1 MGTIE
6 NFRLALLISLLIL
19 LVAVL
24 WRRLKRKVVAEE
36 LPAPI
41 HAELIGLQVEYHP
54 SRLRVEVTLP
64 ARQDLFYA
72 LVTADHAP
80 LQNWPAMTLDAGTH
94 TFELPLPVLANG
106 SHYFQL
112 STTTQRTVR
121 VFRLQQ

>member
-1 MGTIE
+1 MGAIE
-6 NFRLALLISLLIL
+6 NLRLTLLITLLLL

-24 WRRLKRKVVAEE
+24 WRRLKRKVVAQE

-41 HAELIGLQVEYHP
+41 HAELLSLQVAYHP
-54 SRLRVEVTLP
+54 ARLRVEVSLP
-64 ARQDLFYA
+64 SQQDLGSA
-72 LVTADHAP
+72 LVTSEHAP
-80 LQNWPAMTLDAGTH
+80 LHEWSKMTLAPGMH

-112 STTTQRTVR
+112 STATQRTVR